1 MYSCPWDQF
10 CKPEKNFSPDNKIC
24 LVKYALIWTINRREQ
39 SHYVVHFLLIGLWS
53 IGMFYNSCKKSCCFH
68 LFWFS
73 TTEFLKKI
81 RINFSLEFCGDLT
94 LLGYSDLSKLKV
106 SKTQLYLKNLC
117 IPLSWGL
124 QRKLGSY
131 EGNEVAGF
139 FIFSQ

>member
-1 MYSCPWDQF
+1 MVTTHFRYYYIHTSYYFNRLFLWTIFLSMHCCPWDQF

-73 TTEFLKKI
+73 TTEFKKKI
-81 RINFSLEFCGDLT
+81 RINFSLEFYPPCGDLT
-94 LLGYSDLSKLKV
+94 LLGFSDFSKLEV
-106 SKTQLYLKNLC
+106 SKTY
-117 IPLSWGL
+117 S
-124 QRKLGSY
+124 
-131 EGNEVAGF
+131 
-139 FIFSQ
+139 